1 MNRESKRIPKLV
13 NIPKI
18 QIPNTE
24 IKKFFSLNVILLIIF
39 LGFLVFFLLNC
50 RSGIFKNIDLVPI
63 PYSLK

>member
-50 RSGIFKNIDLVPI
+50 RSGIFNVTEPI